1 MSRQECHADI
11 EIQYVET
18 SRSDSATAE
27 INELCTEINRL
38 GLTTEMTVHHQ
49 RSLETIASV
58 SIIVGG
64 IGGLLKLFGVA
75 DYIRTRMQERA
86 KYDAARANEERTRRA
101 DHIQQSA
108 ALEVVRRFRRHGID
122 VSIELRIPPEKFRNG
137 MDANGFGG
145 FSISGQT
152 RESISEQI
160 EAYIHHARGLK
171 TLIDSEILPE
181 PILGGVYT
189 KLLEGGDLEVKWI
202 RQSDMRTEIRVL
214 RRSI

>member
-1 MSRQECHADI
+1 
-11 EIQYVET
+11 
-18 SRSDSATAE
+18 
-27 INELCTEINRL
+27 
-38 GLTTEMTVHHQ
+38 
-49 RSLETIASV
+49 
-58 SIIVGG
+58 
-64 IGGLLKLFGVA
+64 
-75 DYIRTRMQERA
+75 
-86 KYDAARANEERTRRA
+86 
-101 DHIQQSA
+101 
-108 ALEVVRRFRRHGID
+108 
-122 VSIELRIPPEKFRNG
+122 

-202 RQSDMRTEIRVL
+202 RQSDMRTENT
-214 RRSI
+214 SITKIYLTSSEYTEPAFSGCSEDVSAIFPYVSIPFSLL